1 VLSEGVFAACG
12 LAALPLTPGRVP
24 NEDTMPTYKYEAMDT
39 SGGEV
44 KDSVEA
50 VSEEEAQQKIR
61 QMGYFVTK
69 ITEIA
74 GTKKAK
80 GKKAGGRR
88 KKGKVFTIGGVSS
101 KALCT
106 FTRQFSTLQD
116 AGLPVLRSLK
126 ILEHQMKPGVL
137 KNALIDVVDDVES
150 GSTLSEAF
158 GKHPKCFDRL
168 YVNMVKAGEAG
179 GALEVILQRL
189 ADFKEKAQSLK
200 RKITGAMIYPIVVIL
215 VAVSILTFIMVYII
229 PKFEK
234 IFKDFGFKLPTIT
247 IMLMDTS
254 KWFAKYWYVLPL
266 FPLCFWLLLK
276 LMRLTRSGNYALD
289 RMYLWIPIVGTL
301 IEKTIIARTTRTL
314 GTLVSSGVPIL
325 ESLSIVRETCN
336 NAVFERMYQ
345 RVYESIREGDT
356 IAQPLKESRLVD
368 DMVVNM
374 VDVGEET
381 GDLDSM
387 LYKIADVY
395 DEEVNVLVEGLISL
409 LEPLMIVVLGLIIG
423 TIVIA
428 LFMPLIG
435 LLEGLSK

>member
-1 VLSEGVFAACG
+1 
-12 LAALPLTPGRVP
+12 
-24 NEDTMPTYKYEAMDT
+24 MPTYKYEAMDT

-50 VSEEEAQQKIR
+50 SNEEEAQQKIR

-69 ITEIA
+69 ITEQA
-74 GTKKAK
+74 GSRKGVK
-80 GKKAGGRR
+80 GKKAGGKR
-88 KKGKVFTIGGVSS
+88 KKGQTFTIGGVSS

-116 AGLPVLRSLK
+116 AGLPVLRSLR

-179 GALEVILQRL
+179 GALEIILKRL
-189 ADFKEKAQSLK
+189 ADFKEKSQSLK
-200 RKITGAMIYPIVVIL
+200 RRITGAMVYPVVVIL
-215 VAVSILTFIMVYII
+215 VAVAILTFIMIYII

-234 IFKDFGFKLPTIT
+234 IFRDFNMTLPALTE
-247 IMLMDTS
+247 MLMATS
-254 KWFAKYWYVLPL
+254 KWFAQYWYVLPL
-266 FPLCFWLLLK
+266 FPLSVWLLIK
-276 LMRLTRSGNYALD
+276 LIRLNRSGGYALD
-289 RMYLWIPIVGTL
+289 RLYLWIPIIGGL
-301 IEKTIIARTTRTL
+301 IEKTIVARTTRTL

-325 ESLSIVRETCN
+325 EALSIVRETCT

-356 IAQPLKESRLVD
+356 ISQPLKESRLVD

-381 GDLDSM
+381 GDLDTM

-395 DEEVNVLVEGLISL
+395 DEEVNVMVESLISM
-409 LEPLMIVVLGLIIG
+409 LEPLMIVILGLIIG

-428 LFMPLIG
+428 LFMPLIK
-435 LLEGLSK
+435 LIEGLSK